1 MSNYTLTG
9 VIAQIGAVN
18 EITPKFK
25 KREIVL
31 EFTETLPSGQNYTHY
46 FVGQAT
52 NNKCAILD
60 PFKVGDNVTCHFNI
74 RGSKSEKN
82 GQTKYYCGN
91 EIWRL
96 EKA

>member
-1 MSNYTLTG
+1 MNYTITG

-18 EITPKFK
+18 EISPKFK
-25 KREIVL
+25 KRELVL
-31 EFTETLPSGQNYTHY
+31 ELPSGQNYTHY
-46 FVGQAT
+46 FVGQAI

-74 RGSKSEKN
+74 RGGKWDKN
-82 GQTKYYCGN
+82 GQEKYYCSN
-91 EIWRL
+91 EIGGV